1 MTHHVE
7 AGSRNVREP
16 CATLSVYVSSI
27 IVTHDY
33 IVTSK
38 DIVEVKTNLHALE
51 SAFCNLALVSQ
62 TEVRLREAR
71 QRAEL

>member
-16 CATLSVYVSSI
+16 CATCSTYVSSI
-27 IVTHDY
+27 VVTHDS
-33 IVTSK
+33 IVAGK
-38 DIVEVKTNLHALE
+38 DVVEVKTNLYALE
-51 SAFCNLALVSQ
+51 STFCNLALISQ

-71 QRAEL
+71 QRTEF